1 MYLILNLSYDYLD
14 TLECPF
20 FLPLICI
27 TIYNFS
33 LAARGSEETERRTTA
48 RGEINWN
55 ISIWG
60 ISANSDPPKRTIFK
74 WMSNSIRLK
83 LWKKRWR
90 VIKFSSYSLMSI
102 GLKCDT
108 LNVES
113 LIIFVAIS
121 SMKMDVFSLPLRHT
135 FWITIL
141 GKLIEKLKFQC
152 CVHVFSLMIVVEK
165 KTKPL

>member
-33 LAARGSEETERRTTA
+33 LAARGSEKTERRTTA
-48 RGEINWN
+48 QGEINWN

-74 WMSNSIRLK
+74 WMSKSIRLK
-83 LWKKRWR
+83 LWKKPLTCYKVLVVQSNVNRLKMWHVKCWISHNICSHLVYEDGR
-90 VIKFSSYSLMSI
+90 LSSS
-102 GLKCDT
+102 
-108 LNVES
+108 
-113 LIIFVAIS
+113 
-121 SMKMDVFSLPLRHT
+121 RHSARRFFLT
-135 FWITIL
+135 SENL
-141 GKLIEKLKFQC
+141 GRPSVCIRN
-152 CVHVFSLMIVVEK
+152 
-165 KTKPL
+165 